1 MISLIYSLKKDNNQ
15 VIVEAVIEDMVL
27 VREQTKY
34 EPEEYGPALCRASFE
49 LEEDEEL
56 PENDDELIDYLD
68 DRYLEWQILSE
79 EEI

>member
-1 MISLIYSLKKDNNQ
+1 MISLIYNLKKDNNQ
-15 VIVEAVIEDMVL
+15 VIVEAIIEDMVL
-27 VREQTKY
+27 VRKQTKY